1 MEFFLG
7 GWPTV
12 SYVYLRK
19 KNQLFTL
26 KLTQNIY
33 IIIASFMSI
42 TAYTIILWSM
52 KYQPIA
58 YVASIRESSI
68 IMASLIGFIFLKEK
82 FTSIKFFSATMFFV
96 GVYCIYN
103 F

>member
-1 MEFFLG
+1 MEFFLV

-12 SYVYLRK
+12 IYVYLRK

-26 KLTQNIY
+26 EVIQYIY
-33 IIIASFMSI
+33 ITIASFMSI

-52 KYQPIA
+52 KHQPIA

-68 IMASLIGFIFLKEK
+68 IMASVIGFIFLKEK
-82 FTSIKFFSATMFFV
+82 FTSIRFLSAAMSFV
-96 GVYCIYN
+96 GVYFIYN
-103 F
+103 S